1 MRETRHFVRCDHGL
15 HLAARGCIEV
25 PAVKKKSRW
34 SLAFVIPLA
43 CSGCAAVT
51 GDDPEQES
59 EPQGATQEELR
70 SAVSCTEKAA
80 TGYKGG
86 APYAMSVIT
95 VGGKST
101 AKPTAH
107 AFLKM
112 QQAADTAG
120 VTLSINSGFRTQAE
134 QQYLYKC
141 YQTGSCNSGNL
152 AARPGYSNHQNGRA
166 LDLATSNWTWVANNA
181 ARFGFKRTVPSERW
195 HYEFF
200 GNDPGGPCSAGAGTG
215 TPPATPTPVGT
226 PDAPADPATPDD
238 PAPTPV
244 PTPPPRPADIGRAAG
259 GGCWSPTMNDTM
271 APGACVQSS
280 ADDVFYQCH
289 DGLWY
294 RGVAGGKGPYGTC
307 TSTHAL

>member
-1 MRETRHFVRCDHGL
+1 MPVN
-15 HLAARGCIEV
+15 AA
-25 PAVKKKSRW
+25 KKSLWLW
-34 SLAFVIPLA
+34 SFIVPLA

-51 GDDPEQES
+51 GDDEEQES
-59 EPQGATQEELR
+59 EPHGSSADELR

-80 TGYKGG
+80 TGYKSG

-95 VGGKST
+95 VGGKAT

-112 QQAADTAG
+112 QQAADAAG
-120 VTLSINSGFRTQAE
+120 ATLSINSGFRTQAE
-134 QQYLYKC
+134 QQVLYKC

-166 LDLATSNWTWVANNA
+166 LDLATGDWAWVANNA
-181 ARFGFKRTVPSERW
+181 ARFGFKRTVPTERW

-200 GNDPGGPCSAGAGTG
+200 GSDPGGPCSGGAG
-215 TPPATPTPVGT
+215 TPPAPADPPDPGN
-226 PDAPADPATPDD
+226 PDAPP
-238 PAPTPV
+238 PAPTPAN
-244 PTPPPRPADIGRAAG
+244 TGGASG
-259 GGCWSPTMNDTM
+259 GGCFSPTMNKSMD
-271 APGACVQSS
+271 AGACVQSS

-294 RGVAGGKGPYGTC
+294 RGVSGGKGPYGTC
-307 TSTHAL
+307 TSTLAP

>member
-1 MRETRHFVRCDHGL
+1 MPVKSLNKSVGL
-15 HLAARGCIEV
+15 
-25 PAVKKKSRW
+25 W
-34 SLAFVIPLA
+34 SLLVPLA

-51 GDDPEQES
+51 GDDEEHET
-59 EPQGATQEELR
+59 EPQGSTQDELR
-70 SAVSCTEKAA
+70 SPVSCAEKAA
-80 TGYKGG
+80 TGYTSGS
-86 APYAMSVIT
+86 PFAMSVIT

-112 QQAADTAG
+112 QQAADAAG

-134 QQYLYKC
+134 QQALYKC
-141 YQTGSCNSGNL
+141 YQTGSCNGGNL

-166 LDLATSNWTWVANNA
+166 LDLATGDWTWVANNA

-200 GNDPGGPCSAGAGTG
+200 GSDPGGPCSAGAGPG
-215 TPPATPTPVGT
+215 TTPAPAGP
-226 PDAPADPATPDD
+226 PDAGNTDD
-238 PAPTPV
+238 PAPI
-244 PTPPPRPADIGRAAG
+244 PPASTGGAAG
-259 GGCWSPTMNDTM
+259 GGCWSPTMSHTM
-271 APGACVQSS
+271 DPGACVQSS

-294 RGVAGGKGPYGTC
+294 RGVSGGKGPYGTC
-307 TSTHAL
+307 TSTHAQ

>member
-1 MRETRHFVRCDHGL
+1 M
-15 HLAARGCIEV
+15 
-25 PAVKKKSRW
+25 KKTPWLLSIT
-34 SLAFVIPLA
+34 FVIVA
-43 CSGCAAVT
+43 TSGCAAVT
-51 GDDPEQES
+51 GDDEEQET
-59 EPQGATQEELR
+59 EPQGATQDELR

-80 TGYKGG
+80 TGYKSG

-112 QQAADTAG
+112 QQAADSAG
-120 VTLSINSGFRTQAE
+120 VTLSINSAFRTQAE
-134 QQYLYKC
+134 QQHLYKC
-141 YQTGSCNSGNL
+141 YQTGSCNNGNL

-200 GNDPGGPCSAGAGTG
+200 GNDPGGPCSGAGAGT
-215 TPPATPTPVGT
+215 PQ
-226 PDAPADPATPDD
+226 APADPDPQNPDD
-238 PAPTPV
+238 AT
-244 PTPPPRPADIGRAAG
+244 PTPPPRPADVGGAAG
-259 GGCWSPTMNDTM
+259 GGCFSPTMNKTM
-271 APGACVQSS
+271 DAGACVQSA

-294 RGVAGGKGPYGTC
+294 RGVSGGKGPYGAC
-307 TSTHAL
+307 TSTHAK

>member
-1 MRETRHFVRCDHGL
+1 
-15 HLAARGCIEV
+15 
-25 PAVKKKSRW
+25 VKKNRW
-34 SLAFVIPLA
+34 LLSVLISVA
-43 CSGCAAVT
+43 CFGCASVT
-51 GDDPEQES
+51 GDDEEEES
-59 EPQGATQEELR
+59 EPQGSTQDELR
-70 SAVSCTEKAA
+70 SAVSCAEKAA
-80 TGYKGG
+80 TGYKSGS
-86 APYAMSVIT
+86 PYAMTVVT

-112 QQAADTAG
+112 QQAADSAG

-141 YQTGSCNSGNL
+141 YQTHSCNNGNL

-200 GNDPGGPCSAGAGTG
+200 GSDPGGVCSGGAGTG
-215 TPPATPTPVGT
+215 TGTGTTPPPTPTP
-226 PDAPADPATPDD
+226 ADPPDPDD
-238 PAPTPV
+238 
-244 PTPPPRPADIGRAAG
+244 PTPPPAPAPG
-259 GGCWSPTMNDTM
+259 GGCWSPTMNSTM
-271 APGACVQSS
+271 EAGACVQSV

-294 RGVAGGKGPYGTC
+294 RGVANGKGPHGAC
-307 TSTHAL
+307 TSTHAH

>member
-1 MRETRHFVRCDHGL
+1 M
-15 HLAARGCIEV
+15 
-25 PAVKKKSRW
+25 KKSPW
-34 SLAFVIPLA
+34 LLSVVIPLA
-43 CSGCAAVT
+43 CSGCAVVT
-51 GDDPEQES
+51 GDDEEQES

-70 SAVSCTEKAA
+70 SAVSCTAKAA
-80 TGYKGG
+80 TGYKSG

-101 AKPTAH
+101 ATPTAH

-112 QQAADTAG
+112 QQVADSAG

-166 LDLATSNWTWVANNA
+166 LDLATSNWSWVASNA

-200 GNDPGGPCSAGAGTG
+200 GSDPGGPCSAGAGT
-215 TPPATPTPVGT
+215 TPTPTPVDP
-226 PDAPADPATPDD
+226 PDGDNTDD
-238 PAPTPV
+238 PTPTPT
-244 PTPPPRPADIGRAAG
+244 PTPRPADTGGTSG
-259 GGCWSPTMNDTM
+259 GGCWSPTMNKTM
-271 APGACVQSS
+271 GAGACVQSS

-289 DGLWY
+289 EGLWY
-294 RGVAGGKGPYGTC
+294 RGVSGGKGPYGAC
-307 TSTHAL
+307 TSTHAN